1 MIRLFHV
8 LRALPVLLAVVLCHS
23 SRGAS
28 HPNVLFVAID
38 DFNDWG
44 PSQLEGE
51 PFDVETPNFDSL
63 AAKGILFNNAHC
75 NAPSCN
81 PSRTSIM
88 SGLHPAST
96 GVYANGH
103 DWLVNK
109 RFDDILLLP
118 EYFKKHGYATL
129 GSGKIYHANQG
140 TDFDR
145 KGLFSP
151 RGWDDFFPS
160 FNFQLPV
167 PSMPDVKPK
176 RG

>member
-140 TDFDR
+140 TDFHR

-151 RGWDDFFPS
+151 RG
-160 FNFQLPV
+160 
-167 PSMPDVKPK
+167 
-176 RG
+176 